1 MGYGDLSPQTQT
13 GRLLAILYIP
23 VAVGVMGSFLD
34 LVANSII
41 AHQRQNAENYW
52 QHKELSLKDL
62 RAMDRDG
69 DGTVSKAEFLE
80 FMLVATDQI
89 DQETLDNLKEHFDR
103 LDKDKSGSLDK
114 ADLINM
120 AQSKLESE
128 RELRRRR

>member
-1 MGYGDLSPQTQT
+1 
-13 GRLLAILYIP
+13 
-23 VAVGVMGSFLD
+23 MGSFLD

-52 QHKELSLKDL
+52 QHQELSLKDL